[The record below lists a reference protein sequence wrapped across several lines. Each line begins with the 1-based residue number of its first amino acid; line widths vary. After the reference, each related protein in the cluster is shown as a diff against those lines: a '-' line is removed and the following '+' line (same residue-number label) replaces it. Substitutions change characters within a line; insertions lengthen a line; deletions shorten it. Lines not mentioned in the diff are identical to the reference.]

1 MPITETIEIQ
11 AADGYRLHGTLHRP
25 ESGPHGL
32 VLIHPATAVTEKLY
46 LSFAEF
52 LTEQGLMAVTYDYRG
67 MGRSAPKSLR
77 GFQARMRDW
86 MELDVTAVTEW
97 AQQQFPQ
104 LPLLA
109 VGHSVGGHALG
120 ISDATRHLR
129 AAVMVASQAGYI
141 GNIELPSERR
151 RVHLLLTVI
160 APIALRL
167 FGYLPGR
174 LGLGGDLPAGVAREW
189 LAWCSQPDYFFE
201 DPTLQARRR
210 FGDKHL
216 PLFVIGFDDDLWAT
230 PRGITALVRNFRHCD
245 IDRRQFSPIEV
256 GVEAI
261 GHMGFFR
268 RAMRPRLWPQ
278 VSGWLL
284 AQLERHEAA

>member
-1 MPITETIEIQ
+1 
-11 AADGYRLHGTLHRP
+11 
-25 ESGPHGL
+25 

-46 LSFAEF
+46 RSFAEF
-52 LTEQGLMAVTYDYRG
+52 LTEQALVALTYDYRG

-86 MELDVTAVTEW
+86 MELDVSAVTEW
-97 AQQQFPQ
+97 AHRQFPQ

-120 ISDATRHLR
+120 ISDATRHLH
-129 AAVMVASQAGYI
+129 AAVMIASHAGYI
-141 GNIELPSERR
+141 GNIDQPFERR
-151 RVHLLLTVI
+151 RVRLLLQGI
-160 APIALRL
+160 APLATRL

-174 LGLGGDLPAGVAREW
+174 LGLGSDLPAGVAKEW
-189 LAWCSQPDYFFE
+189 IGWCSRPDYFFE
-201 DPTLQARRR
+201 DPALQARRR
-210 FGDKHL
+210 FGEKQL
-216 PLFVIGFDDDLWAT
+216 PLFVIGFDDDPWAT
-230 PRGITALVRNFRHCD
+230 PRGITALVRNFTHCD
-245 IDRRQFSPIEV
+245 IDRRRFSPNEI

-268 RAMRPRLWPQ
+268 RAMKPRLWPQ

-284 AQLERHEAA
+284 AQIEQRVAA